1 MDKKEAVTKQ
11 EVAETLDR
19 IEEATLEEEVERR
32 RLGLVQEPKGVHMP
46 RGGEREHLRAKA
58 EKSGKEP
65 SDFIKEWE
73 EKNGDYEFR
82 NEDVA
87 EADIVNETGM
97 DISAEFVDHLI
108 SNARRSLEQKNL
120 DIIGEIAALKIKKG
134 IGEIVIAVK
143 NKSGGITFLH
153 FYNIPPFDLK
163 ESRSHLGAYTFN

>member
-19 IEEATLEEEVERR
+19 IEEATLEEAIERR
-32 RLGLVQEPKGVHMP
+32 RLGLAQEPEGVRVP
-46 RGGEREHLRAKA
+46 RSGEREYLRAKA

-65 SDFIKEWE
+65 ADFIKEWE
-73 EKNGDYEFR
+73 ERNGDYKFR

-87 EADIVNETGM
+87 KADIVNETGIDM
-97 DISAEFVDHLI
+97 SAEFVDHLI
-108 SNARRSLEQKNL
+108 GNARKSLEEKNL

-134 IGEIVIAVK
+134 IGDIIVAAK
-143 NKSGGITFLH
+143 NKSGGIAFLH